1 MPTKHAFLSASGSY
15 RWLNCTRQPT
25 FAQELGTVRGETAYA
40 REGTVAH
47 AVAERWLHLIKL
59 GFEQSYIEDC
69 IRDEFKDNEFF
80 NDDMLDNVR
89 GYVGFILPSI
99 TDSANVWD
107 FETEVSLDD
116 YVPQGFGTVDFYSFD
131 RISHT
136 LRIVDLKYGQGVRV
150 DAVSNSQL
158 QLYALGMIKV
168 IKRDVQDAIIDK
180 VETVIYQPRI
190 NNISSDVYTIAELES
205 FGKVVAEKAYK
216 AFTGNGATLNAG
228 DWCRFCG
235 CKSRCRAYGEMM
247 LKKGQDEFKSLD
259 KLSDDELE
267 DFLNRATELSTYVS
281 TLKDELVEA
290 IKSGYNSHG
299 YTIKEV
305 SGKKSMSENAAKML
319 DNLGIDPYERKLK
332 SITQLKK
339 EVGKD
344 LFEKAVEG
352 LLTVGAT
359 SYRLE
364 KVKDIFKE
372 VKDDES

>member
-40 REGTVAH
+40 REGTIAH
-47 AVAERWLHLIKL
+47 AVAERWLHYTIL
-59 GFEQSYIEDC
+59 GFNHSYIEKR

-80 NDDMLDNVR
+80 NDDMLDNIR
-89 GYVGFILPSI
+89 GYVGFLLPNI
-99 TDSANVWD
+99 IDPTNVRGV
-107 FETEVSLDD
+107 ETEVSLDD
-116 YVPQGFGTVDFYSFD
+116 YVPQGFGTVDFYSYD
-131 RISHT
+131 KVSHT
-136 LRIVDLKYGQGVRV
+136 LRIVDLKYGRGVRV

-168 IKRDVQDAIIDK
+168 IKRDIQDAIIDK
-180 VETVIYQPRI
+180 VEAVIYQPRI

-281 TLKDELVEA
+281 TLKDELIEA

-372 VKDDES
+372 VKDDD

>member
-47 AVAERWLHLIKL
+47 AVAERWLHFIKL
-59 GFEQSYIEDC
+59 GFKQSYIESC

-80 NDDMLDNVR
+80 NDDMLDNIR
-89 GYVGFILPSI
+89 GYIGFVLPSI

-116 YVPQGFGTVDFYSFD
+116 YVPQGFGTVDFYSYD
-131 RISHT
+131 RVSHT
-136 LRIVDLKYGQGVRV
+136 LRIVDLKYGRGVRV

-168 IKRDVQDAIIDK
+168 IKRDIQDAIIDK

-190 NNISSDVYTIAELES
+190 NNVSSDVYTIAELES

-216 AFTGNGATLNAG
+216 AFTGSGATLNAG
-228 DWCRFCG
+228 DWCCFCG

-247 LKKGQDEFKSLD
+247 LKKGQDEFKPLD

-281 TLKDELVEA
+281 TLKDELIEA

-364 KVKDIFKE
+364 KVKDIFKGVE
-372 VKDDES
+372 DDD

>member
-1 MPTKHAFLSASGSY
+1 
-15 RWLNCTRQPT
+15 
-25 FAQELGTVRGETAYA
+25 
-40 REGTVAH
+40 
-47 AVAERWLHLIKL
+47 
-59 GFEQSYIEDC
+59 
-69 IRDEFKDNEFF
+69 
-80 NDDMLDNVR
+80 
-89 GYVGFILPSI
+89 
-99 TDSANVWD
+99 
-107 FETEVSLDD
+107 
-116 YVPQGFGTVDFYSFD
+116 
-131 RISHT
+131 
-136 LRIVDLKYGQGVRV
+136 
-150 DAVSNSQL
+150 
-158 QLYALGMIKV
+158 
-168 IKRDVQDAIIDK
+168 
-180 VETVIYQPRI
+180 
-190 NNISSDVYTIAELES
+190 
-205 FGKVVAEKAYK
+205 
-216 AFTGNGATLNAG
+216 
-228 DWCRFCG
+228 
-235 CKSRCRAYGEMM
+235 MM

-281 TLKDELVEA
+281 TLKDELIEA

-299 YTIKEV
+299 YTVKEV